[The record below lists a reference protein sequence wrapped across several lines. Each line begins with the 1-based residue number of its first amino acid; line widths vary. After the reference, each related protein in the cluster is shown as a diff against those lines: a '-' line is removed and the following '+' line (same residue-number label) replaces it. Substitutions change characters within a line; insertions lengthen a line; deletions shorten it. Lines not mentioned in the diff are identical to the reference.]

1 MKIRIMGNTEQH
13 NQFTSLLKELEAS
26 NKLQIISTSK
36 EYKNRNSVESRV
48 YYEINLI
55 EQKKKEKS
63 KPVEKKITLWK
74 KHDENG
80 KKYITLR
87 QVQKKLNE
95 FSYSQDIFDTFLL
108 KSVNDEYFEDQY
120 EDYIDF
126 YNEDNAIDY
135 DLARKDD
142 LVFIYID
149 RDLID
154 LQELFAVV
162 TNKNKIE
169 VLDSNHPIIKE
180 IIESDEQLLEE
191 SKEREVLEKDW
202 LDPIKAMIEDINNNY
217 HLLVT
222 EEECSIPIISIKEKD
237 MNKYILE
244 HPDVIYFKKGDQ
256 L

>member
-1 MKIRIMGNTEQH
+1 MKIRIIGTTEQH

-63 KPVEKKITLWK
+63 KPAEKKITLWK

-87 QVQKKLNE
+87 QVQKELNE

-120 EDYIDF
+120 EDYTDF
-126 YNEDNAIDY
+126 YNEDNDSDY
-135 DLARKDD
+135 ELARKDD

-149 RDLID
+149 RDGFDI
-154 LQELFAVV
+154 QELFAVV

-169 VLDSNHPIIKE
+169 VLDSNHPLIRE
-180 IIESDEQLLEE
+180 IIDDDKETLEYL
-191 SKEREVLEKDW
+191 KEREDLEKDW
-202 LDPIKAMIEDINNNY
+202 LDPIKAMIDDVNNY
-217 HLLVT
+217 DHLLVS

-237 MNKYILE
+237 VKQYLIE
-244 HPDVIYFKKGDQ
+244 HPDVIYFKKGD
-256 L
+256 

>member
-1 MKIRIMGNTEQH
+1 MKIRIMGTSEQH
-13 NQFTSLLKELEAS
+13 KQFNSLLKELEVS

-55 EQKKKEKS
+55 EQKKKEQP

-74 KHDENG
+74 QHDEHG

-87 QVQKKLNE
+87 QVQSKLNE

-108 KSVNDEYFEDQY
+108 KSVNDDYFEDQY

-191 SKEREVLEKDW
+191 SKEREALEKDW
-202 LDPIKAMIEDINNNY
+202 LDPIKAIIEDINDNY
-217 HLLVT
+217 HLLVS
-222 EEECSIPIISIKEKD
+222 EEECGIPIISIKEKD
-237 MNKYILE
+237 VKQYLIDN
-244 HPDVIYFKKGDQ
+244 PDVIYFKKGDKK
-256 L
+256 